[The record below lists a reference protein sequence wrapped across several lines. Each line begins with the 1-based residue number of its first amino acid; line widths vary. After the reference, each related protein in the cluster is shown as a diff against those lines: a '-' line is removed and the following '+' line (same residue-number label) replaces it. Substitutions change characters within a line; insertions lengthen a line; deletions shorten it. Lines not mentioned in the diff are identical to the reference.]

1 MKKLNIGC
9 GEVHFDGWV
18 NIDINPGKADLV
30 YDVRNPMPYSN
41 NSVDFI
47 YNEHFIEHLDVRD
60 GLKFLQECYRVL
72 RPGGMLR
79 IATPDLDYI
88 IFRYFFFWRKQGWI
102 KKYGYDWVKTRA
114 ELMNINFREWG
125 HQYLYNKEELGRRLR
140 EAGFEK
146 IKKAAW
152 GKSKWPELTKLE
164 TRKESRLI
172 LEAVK

>member
-9 GEVHFDGWV
+9 GDAYLNGWI
-18 NIDINPGKADLV
+18 NIDLDSPKADLKH
-30 YDVRNPMPYSN
+30 DARNPLPYEN
-41 NSVDFI
+41 DSVDLI
-47 YNEHFIEHLDVRD
+47 YNEHFIEHLSVSD
-60 GLKFLQECYRVL
+60 GLKFLKECYRIL
-72 RPGGMLR
+72 RPGGVLR

-88 IFRYFFFWRKQGWI
+88 VFRYFFFWRKQGWI

-125 HQYLYNKEELGRRLR
+125 HQYLYNKEELKRRLR
-140 EAGFEK
+140 EAGFDK
-146 IKKAAW
+146 IKKAKW
-152 GKSKWPELTKLE
+152 GKSEHPDSKNLE